1 MLKCAAEYL
10 AIRNENIAIN
20 NAKAKEE
27 EKELLK
33 KAVEN
38 SIHFCENVI
47 AKEMEA
53 RAEQGDEKLE
63 FCCRFSELTKA
74 ENSPLR
80 EQYFYRLY
88 STPNSRLDG
97 RMVGDHYFFDKSE
110 PYHYETIKKYLTAYC
125 INVRIASEIDF
136 YYNKIGPNIRAHK
149 VWFSIPDSLP
159 CD

>member
-1 MLKCAAEYL
+1 MLKCAMEYL
-10 AIRNENIAIN
+10 AMRNESIAIN

-33 KAVEN
+33 KAVKN
-38 SIHFCENVI
+38 SIHFCQNVI

-63 FCCRFSELTKA
+63 FFCRFSDLTEA
-74 ENSPLR
+74 ENSPLG
-80 EQYFYRLY
+80 EQYFYRLH
-88 STPNSRLDG
+88 SSPNSLLDG
-97 RMVGDHYFFDKSE
+97 RMNGDHYFFDKTT
-110 PYHYETIKKYLTAYC
+110 PYHYETIKKYLSAYC
-125 INVRIASEIDF
+125 INVRIASESDF
-136 YYNKIGPNIRAHK
+136 YYNKIGPDVRAYK